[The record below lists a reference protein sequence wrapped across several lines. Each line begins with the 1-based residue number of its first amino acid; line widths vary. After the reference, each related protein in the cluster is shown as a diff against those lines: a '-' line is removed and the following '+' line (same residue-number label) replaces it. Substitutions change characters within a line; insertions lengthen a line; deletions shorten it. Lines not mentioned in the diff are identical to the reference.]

1 MVDQSW
7 QNQEEVQPQETQPVS
22 EEVSQPAQP
31 VQPESQPET
40 TTEPESGFPS
50 SAPFG
55 VGEAPPP
62 PPPEMEEEVIRKPPL
77 PLFIIIGALIIIG
90 VIFFFFK
97 ILRKPKSGGEVNL
110 TYWGLW
116 EEESALA
123 PIIESFQKD
132 NPNIKIT
139 YQKHSPQ
146 DFRGRV
152 MAAIEAGEG
161 PDILRFHN
169 TWLPMLKGYLA
180 PVPEKVM
187 DSSQFESTFYP
198 VVSQDLKLQGK
209 YYGLPLEIDGLAL
222 FYNEDIL
229 SAAGF
234 SVPASWEDFQ
244 NQAFSLTVKDES
256 GKIITS
262 GAALGTASNIEHF
275 SDILGLIMLQNS
287 VDLQSPSSPEG
298 IEALTFYRMFAEPP
312 QNTWDETLDNSVLAF
327 AAGEAAMIFA
337 PSWEVFVIQAMNPD
351 LNFKV
356 APVPQLHGV
365 NISWA
370 SYWVEGV
377 SSKSQHQAEAFE
389 FLKYLISKETMV
401 FLYTETAKI
410 RLFGEPYSRKDLAPT
425 LLDDPF
431 LGSFIS
437 QAQNAQSF
445 YMCSRTYDDGINDK
459 IIKYY
464 EDAVNS
470 LSLGT
475 SPQSALETVSRG
487 VQQVL
492 VNYGLVAA
500 PPSE

>member
-7 QNQEEVQPQETQPVS
+7 QNQEETQSQEAQPVS
-22 EEVSQPAQP
+22 EEISQP
-31 VQPESQPET
+31 VQSAQPGT
-40 TTEPESGFPS
+40 TTKPESGFPPS
-50 SAPFG
+50 TPFG
-55 VGEAPPP
+55 VAEAPPPP
-62 PPPEMEEEVIRKPPL
+62 PPPEMEGEEVRKPPL
-77 PLFIIIGALIIIG
+77 FLFIVVGALAIIGL
-90 VIFFFFK
+90 IFFFFK
-97 ILRKPKSGGEVNL
+97 ILRKPKSGSEVNL

-169 TWLPMLKGYLA
+169 TWLPMLEGYLA
-180 PVPEKVM
+180 PVPEKMM

-198 VVSQDLKLQGK
+198 VASQDLKLQDK

-244 NQAFSLTVKDES
+244 NQAFSLTVKDENN
-256 GKIITS
+256 KIITS

-275 SDILGLIMLQNS
+275 SDILGLIMLQNG
-287 VDLQSPSSPEG
+287 VNLQAPSSPEG

-312 QNTWDETLDNSVLAF
+312 QNTWDETLDNSILAF
-327 AAGEAAMIFA
+327 AAGEVAMIFA
-337 PSWEVFVIQAMNPD
+337 PSWQVFVIQAMNPN
-351 LNFKV
+351 LNFKI

-377 SSKSQHQAEAFE
+377 SSKSQHQDEAFE

-401 FLYTETAKI
+401 SLYTETAKT
-410 RLFGEPYSRKDLAPT
+410 RLFGEPYSRTDLAAT

-431 LGSFIS
+431 LGPFIS

-445 YMCSRTYDDGINDK
+445 YMCSETHDDGINDK

-487 VQQVL
+487 IQQIL
-492 VNYGLVAA
+492 VNYDLVVA
-500 PPSE
+500 PPPE